1 MNMTE
6 QETHQSLNSF
16 VYLTIWY
23 LLAFLEFTLD
33 NGLSGGY
40 LFGVLSDWQY
50 IVA

>member
-1 MNMTE
+1 MSMTE
-6 QETHQSLNSF
+6 PEAHKGLNSF

-33 NGLSGGY
+33 NGLPGGY
-40 LFGVLSDWQY
+40 LFGNLSDWQY